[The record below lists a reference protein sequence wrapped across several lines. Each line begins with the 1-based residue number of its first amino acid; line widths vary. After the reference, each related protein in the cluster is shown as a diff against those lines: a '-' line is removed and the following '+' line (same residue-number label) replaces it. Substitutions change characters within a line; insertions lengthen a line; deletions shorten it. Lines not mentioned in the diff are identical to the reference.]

1 MDLELK
7 AKLRP
12 IAREKAAWFS
22 NELDKVAQEK
32 GNIHQARIDL
42 ADELDVFAASLPE
55 EQREMFYSLHAEE
68 LEANAAEKIQKADDF
83 LAEAEAIQSEYKF
96 AGAVI
101 GGVILFFVLLLV
113 FAKFK

>member
-22 NELDKVAQEK
+22 NELDKVAQGK

-68 LEANAAEKIQKADDF
+68 LEANAAEKIQKADDL
-83 LAEAEAIQSEYKF
+83 LAEAEAIQSEYKS
-96 AGAVI
+96 AGVVI

-113 FAKFK
+113 LAKFK